1 MKLRNAREQE
11 RLKRLIEE
19 LANRIFHLKKR
30 GLLLHVEQ
38 IEMRGRVPT
47 EIRAWANLHFLRVG
61 SPFSV
66 TEADLQLFVAP
77 DVPHPIGEELR
88 RRLRLRQVVDFEFAS
103 LRPVVHPGVTT
114 DRWAYATSV
123 PADINERDQLG
134 RTALWRAAF
143 RGYADQVVE
152 LLEAGADAGIPG
164 PDGKTLLEHVRLG
177 NLHGTYTAYLVER
190 AVHGPGHR

>member
-1 MKLRNAREQE
+1 VAYDED
-11 RLKRLIEE
+11 
-19 LANRIFHLKKR
+19 LANRIRELILTEPGVTEKKMFGGLAFMINGNMAVSASGQG

-38 IEMRGRVPT
+38 IEIRGRVPT
-47 EIRAWANLHFLRVG
+47 QIRAWANLHFLREG

-88 RRLRLRQVVDFEFAS
+88 RRLRQVVDFEFAS

-114 DRWAYATSV
+114 DRWGYATSV

-143 RGYADQVVE
+143 RGYAEQVLE
-152 LLEAGADAGIPG
+152 LLEAGADAGIPR
-164 PDGKTLLEHVRLG
+164 TR
-177 NLHGTYTAYLVER
+177 R
-190 AVHGPGHR
+190 